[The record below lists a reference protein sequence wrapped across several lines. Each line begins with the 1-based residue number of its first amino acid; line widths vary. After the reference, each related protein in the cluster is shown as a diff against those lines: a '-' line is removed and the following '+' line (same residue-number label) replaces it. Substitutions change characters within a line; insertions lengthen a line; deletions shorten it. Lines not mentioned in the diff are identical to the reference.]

1 MEELIMDNS
10 EYMEYFMERVDYAMS
25 EYDLC
30 RKEAIE
36 VVKVC
41 TIQEVVDDV
50 VFDADCDNLLE
61 LIAREIRCKQV

>member
-1 MEELIMDNS
+1 MINN
-10 EYMEYFMERVDYAMS
+10 EYMEYFMERVDYAMYR
-25 EYDLC
+25 YDLC
-30 RKEAIE
+30 KRDAIE

>member
-1 MEELIMDNS
+1 MDNS

>member
-1 MEELIMDNS
+1 MDNS
-10 EYMEYFMERVDYAMS
+10 EYMEYFMERVDYAMAK
-25 EYDLC
+25 YDLC

-41 TIQEVVDDV
+41 TVQDIVDDV

-61 LIAREIRCKQV
+61 LIAREIRDKQV

>member
-1 MEELIMDNS
+1 MDNS

-25 EYDLC
+25 RYDLC
-30 RKEAIE
+30 KRDAIE

-41 TIQEVVDDV
+41 TIQDIVDDV

-61 LIAREIRCKQV
+61 LIAKEIRDKQV